1 MSQEF
6 FVWSNKNRL
15 PATTDITN
23 ALTAAGFPCQIQD
36 PPHAD
41 QAPTQWNQLHLTA
54 EKDGATW
61 HCLITV
67 SIPSTDDIRQMAED
81 YDQLPFQVKNAA
93 RKYTITADSDEY
105 GQASLF
111 QLRVVAV
118 MTELSHGVVEAPQEG
133 GLMML
138 DEFED
143 FIAST

>member
-1 MSQEF
+1 MNQEF

-15 PATTDITN
+15 PATTDIIN
-23 ALTAAGFPCQIQD
+23 ALTAAGFPCRVQALPQTE
-36 PPHAD
+36 
-41 QAPTQWNQLHLTA
+41 QAPNQWSQLHLTA
-54 EKDGATW
+54 EKDGVTW
-61 HCLITV
+61 HCRITV
-67 SIPSTDDIRQMAED
+67 SIPSTEHIQQMAED

-118 MTELSHGVVEAPQEG
+118 MTALSHGVVEAPQEG

-143 FIAST
+143 FIAMT